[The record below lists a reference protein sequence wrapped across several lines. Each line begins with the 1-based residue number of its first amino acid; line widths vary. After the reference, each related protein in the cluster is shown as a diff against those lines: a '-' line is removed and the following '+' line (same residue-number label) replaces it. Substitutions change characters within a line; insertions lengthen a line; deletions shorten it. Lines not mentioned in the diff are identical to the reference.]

1 MKIKEGFLVR
11 NVAGSYV
18 VVAMGE
24 KTVDFN
30 GIMTLNETG
39 YFLWE
44 LFEKGCDKDGAVKA
58 LLAEYEVDEKTAQE
72 SVERFLETLRKAGC
86 VEGE

>member
-11 NVAGSYV
+11 SVAGSYV

-44 LFEKGCDKDGAVKA
+44 LFEKGCDKEDAVKA
-58 LLAEYEVDEKTAQE
+58 LLAEYDVSEELATADT
-72 SVERFLETLRKAGC
+72 ERFMKQLEEASLA
-86 VEGE
+86 E

>member
-11 NVAGSYV
+11 SVAGSYV

-44 LFEKGCDKDGAVKA
+44 LFEKGCDKEGAVKA
-58 LLAEYEVDEKTAQE
+58 LLAEYDVSEELAAADT
-72 SVERFLETLRKAGC
+72 ERFMKQLEEASLA
-86 VEGE
+86 E

>member
-58 LLAEYEVDEKTAQE
+58 LLAEYDVSEELAAADT
-72 SVERFLETLRKAGC
+72 ERFMKQLEEASLA
-86 VEGE
+86 E

>member
-1 MKIKEGFLVR
+1 MKIKDGFLVR
-11 NVAGSYV
+11 SVAGSYI

-44 LFEKGCDKDGAVKA
+44 LFAKGSDKASAVKA
-58 LLAEYEVDEKTAQE
+58 MTAEYDVSEEQAAADIERFMKQLEDASLAE
-72 SVERFLETLRKAGC
+72 
-86 VEGE
+86 

>member
-11 NVAGSYV
+11 NVAGSYI

-44 LFEKGCDKDGAVKA
+44 LFAKGSDKDSAVKA
-58 LLAEYEVDEKTAQE
+58 LTAEYDVDEATAAADIERFMKQLEDASLAE
-72 SVERFLETLRKAGC
+72 
-86 VEGE
+86 

>member
-11 NVAGSYV
+11 NVAGSYI

-44 LFEKGCDKDGAVKA
+44 LFSKGCDKDAAVKA
-58 LLAEYEVDEKTAQE
+58 MTAEYDVSEEIAAADIECFMKKLEDA
-72 SVERFLETLRKAGC
+72 SLVE
-86 VEGE
+86 

>member
-11 NVAGSYV
+11 PVAGSYV
-18 VVAMGE
+18 VVAVGE

-39 YFLWE
+39 YFLWQK
-44 LFEKGCDKDGAVKA
+44 LAAGTDKDSLLKDMLGEYDVDEAVASADIDRFIKQLEDA
-58 LLAEYEVDEKTAQE
+58 GLAE
-72 SVERFLETLRKAGC
+72 
-86 VEGE
+86 

>member
-11 NVAGSYV
+11 SVAGSYV

-44 LFEKGCDKDGAVKA
+44 LFEKGCDKEDAVKA
-58 LLAEYEVDEKTAQE
+58 FLAEYDVSEELATADT
-72 SVERFLETLRKAGC
+72 ERFMKQLEEASLA
-86 VEGE
+86 E